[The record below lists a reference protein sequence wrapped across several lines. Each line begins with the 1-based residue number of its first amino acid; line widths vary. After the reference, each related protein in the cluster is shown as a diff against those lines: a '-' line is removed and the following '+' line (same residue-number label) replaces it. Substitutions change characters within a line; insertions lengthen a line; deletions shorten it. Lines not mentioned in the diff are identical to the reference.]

1 MENFEKNEKKM
12 RKLSHHFV
20 VIMVIFVKEK
30 LLFMVQIGGLEPPQI
45 APYTPQAYVSTNSTT
60 WASIPAAAGYQVC
73 KYSDYFVFPKIYG
86 KKIAGSRN

>member
-45 APYTPQAYVSTNSTT
+45 ALYAPQAYVSTNSTISAFFI
-60 WASIPAAAGYQVC
+60 WVC
-73 KYSDYFVFPKIYG
+73 RFSQPEG
-86 KKIAGSRN
+86 RTIAKTPLGLRESKDLLTK